1 MAPSRPRLM
10 RPAEP
15 ARLIDRKELPKI
27 LNMNINFFANL
38 FRLSRLLGKSGHSFL
53 VTTRR
58 RSRDFLVT
66 TVTESFYLAMYFTF
80 LVFIVGLAA
89 SLKWR
94 YKDQLVSGFVRNNL
108 PAVGNPSNQITWET
122 FEHIGSKELTPQQ
135 RGPLSLVVDSPFVE
149 RIDVYNDSLIIKPQ
163 TPWEKLKGQR
173 YIGFYMP
180 SPSPHAQSAFNIS
193 SSTTDLSHP
202 PLGGEASRPL
212 GPSSVLDSSA
222 RLHVPA
228 RGFVEFSPLAH
239 TLPLVDHASQGC
251 VSQASQ
257 VFGVPSD
264 GSGVSMQGRSSN
276 PLAPVSKFEN
286 PAGLTKSFNVGS
298 YPLTTRPT
306 LMVTISDQDMLD
318 AAASHSH
325 GLSGILGSAHRKVG
339 VFSLSPIKKW
349 FYQFY
354 GQLDEIPYKL
364 GSTKLLPDNFAVI
377 ERAKPIQRNAEPLGG
392 LEGLIENSRRS
403 SLAAPGHRGGEEP
416 TADKL
421 VQRNAE
427 PVQRNAE
434 LLERLPGALSN
445 ALGDSYHQFQVPL
458 DRLQDCGAGTTS
470 ASLQVGTSKLSK
482 SWMRRVEPIPGYA
495 DSLIGVKSMGPFGQ
509 ELQGAGVRSPQNLGG
524 ATAARKALPS
534 SHVHPVHPEGMQGM
548 QEQGVEPFRTRSHAT
563 EVAPPRLVGLA
574 MKRQAFTKEALL
586 LLGSDGLVGQRNQD
600 WEPLPLLLNELNST
614 EVATAVE
621 EGVKALDMGWEEVLA
636 LLSDSVSGFTGLT
649 GVPGVALLRN
659 ARPAPPRR
667 SVGRV
672 RRSDGRMLQ
681 AMKQAPTRLMSG
693 YSYPDSTRTKLVR
706 DLTHWAVRYGFDLR
720 KAATTLLLAEK
731 EILLPASL
739 SLPLAHSAAQD
750 STGAKRR
757 TDRQMMPLPLVEIDY
772 RPISLSGLASLRD
785 VLSGLK
791 IESLESELDDI
802 PMLETTYQGPAVAR
816 DKITNDLV
824 GIGREELAAWVAKAI
839 QGYGRSLPSGVF
851 VDPEATLSLRQSNR
865 LGKKEVLRGEPLVHE
880 KVLAAVRPRLG
891 VDTGIRRDK
900 TEEADNSIEPA
911 SSSLQPMKSNKI
923 GPEQFLTGSGP
934 KLKDPSQVVALE
946 RGDEAPLYPLEIV
959 LTKAAPLFEEE
970 QEVLSLEP
978 DEWRNIFKGVVVQAI
993 ENKASLD
1000 KIEVL
1005 LPSIAMVQRGPGM
1018 RLEGENRAGLSG
1030 LGVRWDGAVG
1040 GAEPPHA
1047 PQPPAIEG
1055 GKVGG
1060 GAWGSWGWGSWGGE
1074 APPRPTT
1081 PGHRGGGSAPPTP
1094 PTHAKQHPNFDNQL
1108 QKSYLVDKHDC
1119 HLGQHTDPPVK
1130 ADELTRVL
1138 TSQEYANLAVLIAQ
1152 SKRFVGECNYWPI
1165 ADPRPAEGLQK
1176 RFPGFIG
1183 MGKGDGE
1190 GPLHH
1195 SPLGQGPQRPAR
1207 GVGGYRSQAS
1217 GYSSEHE
1224 LMNDQG
1230 DGTVTR
1236 SAKRRTRPTE
1246 RRTPVRP
1253 VRPRLLCHY
1262 LPLSQVAIPES
1273 STKQPISAGNYHK
1286 RLTSFTARYPFNRQP
1301 YSSSTSSSFRLTEQ
1315 PTAVWPVVESKQQM
1329 FYQLWEPVTANSW
1342 MMFYKLCFA
1351 FWIQE
1356 MGKDF
1361 YKRYGKEI
1369 ILYAVN
1375 LLVALGFDAQGIIED
1390 LGLEESPIR
1399 VITNGKR
1406 RFGDIAGID
1415 SILPELGEIVWF
1427 LRSSGRGGQV
1437 PKGILL
1443 VGPPGTGKTFV
1454 VQAIAGEAKVPVL
1467 VQSASSLTD
1476 SGQKQSGSQ
1485 KLRDLFDRARQL
1497 SPCILFIDE
1506 IDTLGVSRP
1515 HVIGN
1520 TMGADELLESIE
1532 GGGSQQEDATSLTGA
1547 ARGLGQLN
1555 DATPELDPY
1564 LSFPPSPRASSESM
1578 LDGDEDDRPR
1588 DEAPVFREGEG
1599 DPQDSPGLD
1608 PSVIEVIESHNEER
1622 RTRQERLAL
1631 LMQFLMEMDGLR
1643 ALHGVVVIG
1652 ATNRP
1657 AVLDPA
1663 FTRPGRFERIL
1674 CLPLPGKQ
1682 KRIEVLKLYS
1692 KNLGF
1697 TNVIPSVN
1705 VNQLAGGAW
1714 DYLANRTA
1722 GWSAAHLAAAMNQSA
1737 IRAIIQETAHTIE
1750 TVEHGISAIAR
1761 RSFQASSDQS
1771 PHALAGE
1778 AEATVNGLLNPDM
1791 PFLTVTV
1798 FQQSSDSMAGSSLGW
1813 RSWGGSAPPRPKGD
1827 RGLTGLT
1834 GVPGVALQSNARPAP
1849 PRRFAERDDHWSANL
1864 SVKLSQ
1870 TSTGSHRQGTGLAGN
1885 RGPLS
1890 IARWAYYQAGK
1901 AVLQTALP
1909 LHPPAAFFPL
1919 RPQPFVKS
1927 SSDLAKLVAS
1937 TYQQRSLEPH
1947 RRVVLETRLIGLYA
1961 GKASEMLALSA
1972 YARAGERA
1980 NAALFESCG
1989 EGTSP
1994 HPSLPS
2000 RQKQS
2005 QGTSISQSD
2014 LGIEELTFAGV
2025 VANLMISSWYLYS
2038 KRVALQRLNLS
2049 TIARNTEEID
2059 DPVLLDLF
2067 RHLEED
2073 QEHQVERA
2081 TRHSQ
2086 RFQQWS
2092 SPSWWQTQVMVE
2104 AALVE
2109 PGYSEWYRIY
2119 IPDPEETER
2128 NIDWVPP
2135 EDHYHAATA
2144 NQLRNVAKR
2153 ARTGVRWDGAVGVRR
2168 PPPAIEGGALR
2179 GGRGPH
2185 AKQPHAPQTPAIEG
2199 ATKSTLSQAP
2209 TNTNRG
2215 IRHRSMGSLTAIT
2228 WNDLYLI
2235 NRDYIYHGLINSCF
2249 QKAFLLLDKRR
2260 ELVDFLSDHLIRYDL
2275 LRQYEIEQICSNFSL
2290 DERPSTDTTGNA
2302 HPSDET
2308 PNPLIETL
2316 GGGLGPCPQ
2325 PPSEEMRSQL
2335 DTSLPADRKLS
2346 SFENSPRI
2354 AQSLQHSSYIVEAD
2368 WGSTSRRQISRF
2380 IDFDFVKP
2388 CYLKRVS

>member
-1 MAPSRPRLM
+1 M

-135 RGPLSLVVDSPFVE
+135 RGPLSLLVDSPFVE

-180 SPSPHAQSAFNIS
+180 SPSPHAQLAFNIS
-193 SSTTDLSHP
+193 SSRTDLSHL

-212 GPSSVLDSSA
+212 GPSSVLASSA

-239 TLPLVDHASQGC
+239 TPPLVDHASQGR

-276 PLAPVSKFEN
+276 PLAPVFKFEN
-286 PAGLTKSFNVGS
+286 PASLTKSFNVGS

-306 LMVTISDQDMLD
+306 LMVTIRDQGMLE

-325 GLSGILGSAHRKVG
+325 GLSGISGSAHRKVG

-377 ERAKPIQRNAEPLGG
+377 ERAKP
-392 LEGLIENSRRS
+392 
-403 SLAAPGHRGGEEP
+403 
-416 TADKL
+416 

-427 PVQRNAE
+427 PVQRNASGGLGPPQG
-434 LLERLPGALSN
+434 LLERFPGALSN

-458 DRLQDCGAGTTS
+458 DRLQDSGAGTTS
-470 ASLQVGTSKLSK
+470 ANLQVGTSKLSK
-482 SWMRRVEPIPGYA
+482 SWMGRKEPIPGYA

-524 ATAARKALPS
+524 ATARKALPS

-548 QEQGVEPFRTRSHAT
+548 QEQGVDFRTRSHAT
-563 EVAPPRLVGLA
+563 EVAPRRLVGLA

-586 LLGSDGLVGQRNQD
+586 LLGSDGLVGQPNQD

-614 EVATAVE
+614 EVATAVK

-636 LLSDSVSGFTGLT
+636 LLSDSVSGFTG
-649 GVPGVALLRN
+649 ALGGG
-659 ARPAPPRR
+659 PAPPRR
-667 SVGRV
+667 SDGRV
-672 RRSDGRMLQ
+672 LQ
-681 AMKQAPTRLMSG
+681 VIKQAPTRLMSG

-731 EILLPASL
+731 EILLPASP

-757 TDRQMMPLPLVEIDY
+757 TDRQMMPLPIVEIDY

-791 IESLESELDDI
+791 IESLESELNDI

-816 DKITNDLV
+816 DKISNDLV

-839 QGYGRSLPSGVF
+839 QGYGRSVTSGIF

-880 KVLAAVRPRLG
+880 KVLAAVRPRIG

-978 DEWRNIFKGVVVQAI
+978 NEWRNIFKGVVVQAI

-1005 LPSIAMVQRGPGM
+1005 LPSIAMVDRGSGM
-1018 RLEGENRAGLSG
+1018 RLEGENRAGFSDL
-1030 LGVRWDGAVG
+1030 
-1040 GAEPPHA
+1040 
-1047 PQPPAIEG
+1047 G

-1060 GAWGSWGWGSWGGE
+1060 GA
-1074 APPRPTT
+1074 P
-1081 PGHRGGGSAPPTP
+1081 P
-1094 PTHAKQHPNFDNQL
+1094 PTHAKQHPNFDNQV
-1108 QKSYLVDKHDC
+1108 QKSYLVDKHDR
-1119 HLGQHTDPPVK
+1119 HLGQHTDAPVK
-1130 ADELTRVL
+1130 ADDLTRVL
-1138 TSQEYANLAVLIAQ
+1138 TFQEYANLAVLIAQ

-1165 ADPRPAEGLQK
+1165 ADPRPTEGLQK
-1176 RFPGFIG
+1176 RFPGFGG
-1183 MGKGDGE
+1183 MGK
-1190 GPLHH
+1190 
-1195 SPLGQGPQRPAR
+1195 A
-1207 GVGGYRSQAS
+1207 SQAS
-1217 GYSSEHE
+1217 
-1224 LMNDQG
+1224 QG
-1230 DGTVTR
+1230 PLGG
-1236 SAKRRTRPTE
+1236 A
-1246 RRTPVRP
+1246 P

-1286 RLTSFTARYPFNRQP
+1286 RLTSFTARYPFNRKP
-1301 YSSSTSSSFRLTEQ
+1301 DSSSTSSSFRLTEQ
-1315 PTAVWPVVESKQQM
+1315 PTAVWPIVESKQQM

-1369 ILYAVN
+1369 ILYALN

-1497 SPCILFIDE
+1497 SPCILFMDE

-1532 GGGSQQEDATSLTGA
+1532 GGGSQQEDATSLAGA
-1547 ARGLGQLN
+1547 ARGVGQLN
-1555 DATPELDPY
+1555 DATPELNPY

-1599 DPQDSPGLD
+1599 DTQDSPGLD

-1674 CLPLPGKQ
+1674 CLQLPGKQ
-1682 KRIEVLKLYS
+1682 KRIEILKLYS

-1697 TNVIPSVN
+1697 NNVIPSVN
-1705 VNQLAGGAW
+1705 VNQLAGSAW
-1714 DYLANRTA
+1714 DYLANRTS

-1778 AEATVNGLLNPDM
+1778 AEAKVNGLLNPDM

-1813 RSWGGSAPPRPKGD
+1813 RRGPKGD

-1834 GVPGVALQSNARPAP
+1834 GLTGALGGGPAP
-1849 PRRFAERDDHWSANL
+1849 PKRFDERDDHWSANL
-1864 SVKLSQ
+1864 SVKLSR
-1870 TSTGSHRQGTGLAGN
+1870 TSIGSHRQETGLAGN
-1885 RGPLS
+1885 RRPLS

-1937 TYQQRSLEPH
+1937 TYQQGSLEPH

-1980 NAALFESCG
+1980 NTALFE
-1989 EGTSP
+1989 
-1994 HPSLPS
+1994 SLPS

-2025 VANLMISSWYLYS
+2025 VANVMISSWYLYS
-2038 KRVALQRLNLS
+2038 KHVGLERLNLS

-2081 TRHSQ
+2081 TKHSQ

-2092 SPSWWQTQVMVE
+2092 SPSWWQTQVMAE

-2153 ARTGVRWDGAVGVRR
+2153 ARTGV
-2168 PPPAIEGGALR
+2168 
-2179 GGRGPH
+2179 
-2185 AKQPHAPQTPAIEG
+2185 
-2199 ATKSTLSQAP
+2199 TKSTLSQAP
-2209 TNTNRG
+2209 TNNNRG

-2275 LRQYEIEQICSNFSL
+2275 LRQYEIEQICSNFGL
-2290 DERPSTDTTGNA
+2290 DERPSTDTTGGA

-2308 PNPLIETL
+2308 PRGGWAPPKGPFIETPTPSDGTPR
-2316 GGGLGPCPQ
+2316 GGWAPPKGPCEAYEANSSIERPTS
-2325 PPSEEMRSQL
+2325 PREMASNPR
-2335 DTSLPADRKLS
+2335 

-2368 WGSTSRRQISRF
+2368 WGSTSRRRISRF

>member
-1 MAPSRPRLM
+1 M
-10 RPAEP
+10 
-15 ARLIDRKELPKI
+15 
-27 LNMNINFFANL
+27 
-38 FRLSRLLGKSGHSFL
+38 
-53 VTTRR
+53 
-58 RSRDFLVT
+58 
-66 TVTESFYLAMYFTF
+66 
-80 LVFIVGLAA
+80 
-89 SLKWR
+89 
-94 YKDQLVSGFVRNNL
+94 
-108 PAVGNPSNQITWET
+108 
-122 FEHIGSKELTPQQ
+122 
-135 RGPLSLVVDSPFVE
+135 
-149 RIDVYNDSLIIKPQ
+149 
-163 TPWEKLKGQR
+163 
-173 YIGFYMP
+173 
-180 SPSPHAQSAFNIS
+180 
-193 SSTTDLSHP
+193 
-202 PLGGEASRPL
+202 
-212 GPSSVLDSSA
+212 
-222 RLHVPA
+222 
-228 RGFVEFSPLAH
+228 
-239 TLPLVDHASQGC
+239 
-251 VSQASQ
+251 
-257 VFGVPSD
+257 
-264 GSGVSMQGRSSN
+264 
-276 PLAPVSKFEN
+276 
-286 PAGLTKSFNVGS
+286 
-298 YPLTTRPT
+298 
-306 LMVTISDQDMLD
+306 
-318 AAASHSH
+318 
-325 GLSGILGSAHRKVG
+325 
-339 VFSLSPIKKW
+339 SPIKKW

-364 GSTKLLPDNFAVI
+364 GSTKLLPDNLAVI
-377 ERAKPIQRNAEPLGG
+377 ESIKPLIDNSRREEEPIANKLVQRLGAGAPTAEPLGG
-392 LEGLIENSRRS
+392 LEGLSGAS
-403 SLAAPGHRGGEEP
+403 S
-416 TADKL
+416 D
-421 VQRNAE
+421 
-427 PVQRNAE
+427 
-434 LLERLPGALSN
+434 
-445 ALGDSYHQFQVPL
+445 DSYQQFQVPL
-458 DRLQDCGAGTTS
+458 DRLQDCGVGPLSHSPSPSMAGVAQRVLSPFVSSKPDISRSQLPTPSDATHVGATS
-470 ASLQVGTSKLSK
+470 TSLQVGASKLSK
-482 SWMRRVEPIPGYA
+482 SWVRKVEPIPGYA
-495 DSLIGVKSMGPFGQ
+495 NSLIGVKSMGPFGQ
-509 ELQGAGVRSPQNLGG
+509 ELQEAGVRSPQNLEG
-524 ATAARKALPS
+524 ATARKALPS
-534 SHVHPVHPEGMQGM
+534 SHN
-548 QEQGVEPFRTRSHAT
+548 EQGAEPFRIKSHAT
-563 EVAPPRLVGLA
+563 EVAPRRLSELA
-574 MKRQAFTKEALL
+574 MKRQALTKEALL
-586 LLGSDGLVGQRNQD
+586 LLGPDGLVRQPNQD

-614 EVATAVE
+614 QVATAIE
-621 EGVKALDMGWEEVLA
+621 EGVKTLEVGWEEVLA
-636 LLSDSVSGFTGLT
+636 LLTDSVSG
-649 GVPGVALLRN
+649 V
-659 ARPAPPRR
+659 
-667 SVGRV
+667 
-672 RRSDGRMLQ
+672 LQ
-681 AMKQAPTRLMSG
+681 AIKQAPTRLMSG
-693 YSYPDSTRTKLVR
+693 YSYPDSPRTKLMR

-720 KAATTLLLAEK
+720 KAAATLLLAEK

-739 SLPLAHSAAQD
+739 SLPLAHSVGQD
-750 STGAKRR
+750 SAGAKRR

-772 RPISLSGLASLRD
+772 RPVSLSGLASLRD

-816 DKITNDLV
+816 DRITNDLM

-839 QGYGRSLPSGVF
+839 HGYGRSVTSGVF

-880 KVLAAVRPRLG
+880 KVLAAVRSRIG

-911 SSSLQPMKSNKI
+911 SPSLQPMKSNKI
-923 GPEQFLTGSGP
+923 APEQFLTGSGP
-934 KLKDPSQVVALE
+934 KLKDSSQVVALE

-978 DEWRNIFKGVVVQAI
+978 EEWRNIFKGVVVQAI

-1005 LPSIAMVQRGPGM
+1005 LPSIAMVHRGPGM
-1018 RLEGENRAGLSG
+1018 R
-1030 LGVRWDGAVG
+1030 
-1040 GAEPPHA
+1040 
-1047 PQPPAIEG
+1047 
-1055 GKVGG
+1055 VGG
-1060 GAWGSWGWGSWGGE
+1060 GA
-1074 APPRPTT
+1074 
-1081 PGHRGGGSAPPTP
+1081 P
-1094 PTHAKQHPNFDNQL
+1094 PTHANQHLNFDNQL
-1108 QKSYLVDKHDC
+1108 QKSYLADKHDRR
-1119 HLGQHTDPPVK
+1119 LGQHTGSPVK
-1130 ADELTRVL
+1130 AGELARVL

-1165 ADPRPAEGLQK
+1165 ADPRPAEGLQI
-1176 RFPGFIG
+1176 PGFVG
-1183 MGKGDGE
+1183 MGKGDG
-1190 GPLHH
+1190 GGAPDH
-1195 SPLGQGPQRPAR
+1195 SPLGQGAQRPSR
-1207 GVGGYRSQAS
+1207 GVGGYRFQAS
-1217 GYSSEHE
+1217 GYSSEQE
-1224 LMNDQG
+1224 FMNDQG
-1230 DGTVTR
+1230 DGT
-1236 SAKRRTRPTE
+1236 AL
-1246 RRTPVRP
+1246 
-1253 VRPRLLCHY
+1253 PRLLCHY

-1301 YSSSTSSSFRLTEQ
+1301 DSLSTSSSSRPTEQ
-1315 PTAVWPVVESKQQM
+1315 RTAVWPVVQSKQQM
-1329 FYQLWEPVTANSW
+1329 FYQLWEPVTVNSW

-1369 ILYAVN
+1369 ILYALN

-1497 SPCILFIDE
+1497 SPCILFMDE

-1532 GGGSQQEDATSLTGA
+1532 GGGSQQKDATSLTGA

-1564 LSFPPSPRASSESM
+1564 LSFPSSPRASSESM

-1674 CLPLPGKQ
+1674 CLQLPGKQ
-1682 KRIEVLKLYS
+1682 KRIEILKLYS

-1697 TNVIPSVN
+1697 TNVTPYVD

-1771 PHALAGE
+1771 SHALALHPEGMHE
-1778 AEATVNGLLNPDM
+1778 VEATVNGLLNPDM
-1791 PFLTVTV
+1791 PFLTV
-1798 FQQSSDSMAGSSLGW
+1798 FQQSSNSVAGSSLE
-1813 RSWGGSAPPRPKGD
+1813 WGRGRGVGEGSLDG
-1827 RGLTGLT
+1827 RGLDGMAERPWPTKGRPT
-1834 GVPGVALQSNARPAP
+1834 SPQPMQSNTAHAKQGHRG
-1849 PRRFAERDDHWSANL
+1849 DDHWSANL
-1864 SVKLSQ
+1864 SVKLSR
-1870 TSTGSHRQGTGLAGN
+1870 TSTGSQRQGTGLAGN

-1890 IARWAYYQAGK
+1890 IARLAYYQAGK

-1937 TYQQRSLEPH
+1937 AYQQGSLEPH

-1961 GKASEMLALSA
+1961 GKASEMLSLSA
-1972 YARAGERA
+1972 YACAGERGSMGWGQGPHNPSMA
-1980 NAALFESCG
+1980 FGAPAPTGGQRTPGQRRGNTAFFES
-1989 EGTSP
+1989 
-1994 HPSLPS
+1994 LPN
-2000 RQKQS
+2000 RPKQS
-2005 QGTSISQSD
+2005 QATSISQSD

-2025 VANLMISSWYLYS
+2025 VANVMITSWYLYS

-2092 SPSWWQTQVMVE
+2092 SPSWWQTQVMAE

-2144 NQLRNVAKR
+2144 NQLRNVTKRVRKGSAKS
-2153 ARTGVRWDGAVGVRR
+2153 
-2168 PPPAIEGGALR
+2168 I
-2179 GGRGPH
+2179 
-2185 AKQPHAPQTPAIEG
+2185 
-2199 ATKSTLSQAP
+2199 LSQAP
-2209 TNTNRG
+2209 TSTNRA

-2275 LRQYEIEQICSNFSL
+2275 LRQYEIEQICSNFGL
-2290 DERPSTDTTGNA
+2290 DDHPSTDTTGGP
-2302 HPSDET
+2302 HSSDET
-2308 PNPLIETL
+2308 PNPFIEMPNSSSGTPNPCEACEASEASSSSERSTSPREVAPNPQHVNTSLGVSPFQRSAEPL
-2316 GGGLGPCPQ
+2316 GGMGSLEGLGGKGA
-2325 PPSEEMRSQL
+2325 PSEEVRRQL
-2335 DTSLPADRKLS
+2335 DTSMPADRKLS
-2346 SFENSPRI
+2346 SFDNSPSMAFGAPAPSMAGGGHRT
-2354 AQSLQHSSYIVEAD
+2354 Q
-2368 WGSTSRRQISRF
+2368 
-2380 IDFDFVKP
+2380 
-2388 CYLKRVS
+2388 RVANEPHG